1 MWNHIWGKYI
11 HDWTTHSN
19 ADIVAQIVAVVF
31 ILFLGIFAI
40 KVVGKKTIN
49 TLTIPNILFIFVLSS
64 TLGALITQPYR
75 MFIGAMVVGV
85 ITLVI
90 LILEILIVKVNLFE
104 KMFVHKPV
112 VLYKNGQYQTKD
124 IAKTKMTIDQI
135 ESWIRVQG
143 LPSVDV
149 CRTIA
154 IEFGGNLSF
163 EVEPEWEPVSKQQF
177 EDAMEQ
183 IMSAL
188 DSKYIKF
195 VPPDV
200 NSAFDEVRKGEHS
213 QKKELD

>member
-19 ADIVAQIVAVVF
+19 TDIVAQIVAVVF

-40 KVVGKKTIN
+40 KVIGKKSIN

-64 TLGALITQPYR
+64 TLDR
-75 MFIGAMVVGV
+75 MFIGAMVVVV

-90 LILEILIVKVNLFE
+90 LTLEILIVKVNLFE

-112 VLYKNGQYQTKD
+112 VLYKNDQFQKKD
-124 IAKTKMTIDQI
+124 IAKSKMTIDQI

-149 CRTIA
+149 CKTIA

-163 EVEPEWEPVSKQQF
+163 ELKPEWEPVKKSQF
-177 EDAMEQ
+177 EDAMDQ
-183 IMSAL
+183 IMNAL

-195 VPPDV
+195 QPPNV
-200 NSAFDEVRKGEHS
+200 NNAFDEVRKGEHS